1 MTKIDYI
8 RSAEKTIQVDY
19 ASQKEHKAKLEEE
32 NELIRTKLDSMHSI
46 KELDIHIDILL
57 DSDRGLEILREKY
70 GKSRR
75 IFERMIPSLLVCQDD
90 LREDDLQRTQ
100 RPLLPDLRQD
110 RVQSKQLFYLLNCDF
125 FQSLTSR
132 D

>member
-110 RVQSKQLFYLLNCDF
+110 RVQSQ
-125 FQSLTSR
+125 
-132 D
+132 